1 MPQKL
6 TPREIAQLVKDVAAA
21 GDPARGEAIY
31 RRPALACMACHAIAG
46 GGGKVGPDMVSL
58 GASSPVDY
66 IVDSLLSPSA
76 KIKEGYHTVAV
87 TMKNGTA
94 ISGTLVREGGGSIVV
109 RDGTGKEIEIADARV
124 QSKTIVPVSLMPPA
138 LTASLKRSE
147 FLDLVAYLSSLGRD
161 GAYKA
166 PPNAFVRRWEI
177 GDKVTF
183 SRVDGSL
190 PPAEIKGRTLRY
202 TIEVTAPGRIAMLLD
217 DSTSVIVKRVGDE
230 GIIRGELYK
239 IPGAHMVLDLPKGRH
254 SFDVQVMSR
263 RQVPLRIEVV
273 EVPGST
279 GRATPVNE

>member
-1 MPQKL
+1 M
-6 TPREIAQLVKDVAAA
+6 
-21 GDPARGEAIY
+21 
-31 RRPALACMACHAIAG
+31 
-46 GGGKVGPDMVSL
+46 
-58 GASSPVDY
+58 
-66 IVDSLLSPSA
+66 SPSA

-87 TMKNGTA
+87 ITKDNTA

-109 RDGTGKEIEIADARV
+109 RDGTGKVIEIADARV
-124 QSKTIVPVSLMPPA
+124 QSKTVVPVSLMPPA
-138 LTASLKRSE
+138 LTASLNRRE
-147 FLDLVAYLSSLGRD
+147 FVDLIAYLSSLGRD

-166 PPNAFVRRWEI
+166 PPNAFVRRWTD

-202 TIEVTAPGRIAMLLD
+202 TIEVTAPGSVAMLLE
-217 DSTSVIVKRVGDE
+217 DSTSVIVRRAGDE
-230 GIIRGELYK
+230 GNIR
-239 IPGAHMVLDLPKGRH
+239 ATRMVLDLPKGRH
-254 SFDVQVMSR
+254 SFDVYVTPR

>member
-1 MPQKL
+1 
-6 TPREIAQLVKDVAAA
+6 
-21 GDPARGEAIY
+21 
-31 RRPALACMACHAIAG
+31 
-46 GGGKVGPDMVSL
+46 
-58 GASSPVDY
+58 
-66 IVDSLLSPSA
+66 
-76 KIKEGYHTVAV
+76 
-87 TMKNGTA
+87 
-94 ISGTLVREGGGSIVV
+94 
-109 RDGTGKEIEIADARV
+109 TGKEIEIADARV

-217 DSTSVIVKRVGDE
+217 DSTSVIVKRAGDE

-239 IPGAHMVLDLPKGRH
+239 ILGARMVLDLPKGRH